1 MWPDNETERDFL
13 NFSGVADTVA
23 EIIVQARGRPIS
35 IGVSGAWGIGK
46 SSLIKLTQASLAA
59 RPRKEGEREFVFVEF
74 NAWLYQG
81 YDDARAA
88 LMDVIATKLEKEA
101 KARDKAIDKVKALVK
116 RVNWLR
122 AAKLVAGSTV
132 AMSLGLPPTGLIGE
146 VWGLG
151 QRFLSGGVDGAL
163 IEEAKGKAGEVAET
177 ASGLLNPK
185 EKTSPPKEI

>member
-46 SSLIKLTQASLAA
+46 SSMIKLTRSAIAA
-59 RPRKEGEREFVFVEF
+59 REKKDGASKYVFVEF

-88 LMDVIATKLEKEA
+88 LMDVIADKLEKEA
-101 KARDKAIDKVKALVK
+101 ESRHTALDKVKSLAK
-116 RVNWLR
+116 RIKWLR
-122 AAKLVAGSTV
+122 AAKLAATSAVSV
-132 AMSLGLPPTGLIGE
+132 YLGVPPVGAVGE
-146 VWGLG
+146 IFDLG
-151 QRFLSGGVDGAL
+151 
-163 IEEAKGKAGEVAET
+163 K
-177 ASGLLNPK
+177 
-185 EKTSPPKEI
+185 